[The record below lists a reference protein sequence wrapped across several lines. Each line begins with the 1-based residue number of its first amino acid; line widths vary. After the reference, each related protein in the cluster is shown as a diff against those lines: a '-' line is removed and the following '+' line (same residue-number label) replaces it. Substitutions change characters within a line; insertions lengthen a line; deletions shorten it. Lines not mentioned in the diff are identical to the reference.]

1 MIITWDNFYNTI
13 QPYLPGCPE
22 IVIDQHLQEAAQKF
36 CERSEVWRY
45 DLETDF
51 TIAGLRDYQVEAPTG
66 AKIENIGSMY
76 LGGSLLKRVYDLDFK
91 MLPVMP
97 NARPVCYAIYMDRE
111 LRFYPTP
118 DAKYEFTGNAVIKP
132 ALTALGVEDFIF
144 DTHSRTIAAGA
155 IASLA
160 AIPGK
165 EWTNQELAVMYSMGF
180 KKHMDDA
187 KGRDTRKANMRV
199 DSVHFA

>member
-1 MIITWDNFYNTI
+1 MILTWDNFYNII

-22 IVIDQHLQEAAQKF
+22 IVIDQHLQEAAADF

-51 TIAGLRDYQVEAPTG
+51 TIQGLRDYQLEAPTG
-66 AKIENIGSMY
+66 AKVENIGSLY
-76 LGGSLLKRVYDLDFK
+76 LDGTILKRVYDLDFK
-91 MLPVMP
+91 MFP
-97 NARPVCYAIYMDRE
+97 NAANSRPVCYSIYMDQE

-118 DAKYEFTGNAVIKP
+118 DAKYGFNGNAVIKP
-132 ALTALGVEDFIF
+132 SRTATGVEDFIF
-144 DTHSRTIAAGA
+144 ETHSKAIASGA

-165 EWTNQELAVMYSMGF
+165 EWTNPDLAMMYRQGF
-180 KKHMDDA
+180 IKATDDA
-187 KGRDTRKANMRV
+187 RGRDTRKAHMRV